1 MFYKNGV
8 YKTFLKFTGKDLCL
22 SLFFNKVAGLKPG
35 TLLKKRLWHR
45 CFLVTFVKFL
55 RTPIFTEHLQWLLLM
70 LVILAFT
77 PPNLAIHYFE
87 VLKKNNSPKLEP
99 FFDSFEDNYR
109 GCSLKQQQRRAPMLS
124 VEIWFMFKRV
134 EIGLPRTTNTV
145 EGWHRVFQH
154 TVGYAHPTN
163 YKLIESIQ

>member
-8 YKTFLKFTGKDLCL
+8 YKTFLKFTRKDLCQ
-22 SLFFNKVAGLKPG
+22 SLFFNEVAGLRPLAQVFSCDFCEIFKNAY
-35 TLLKKRLWHR
+35 
-45 CFLVTFVKFL
+45 
-55 RTPIFTEHLQWLLLM
+55 FTEHLQWLLLM
-70 LVILAFT
+70 LAILAFT
-77 PPNLAIHYFE
+77 PPNLAIHYFG

-109 GCSLKQQQRRAPMLS
+109 GCSSKQQQGRAPMLS
-124 VEIWFMFKRV
+124 VEMWFMFKRV

-145 EGWHRVFQH
+145 DGWHRVFQH

-163 YKLIESIQ
+163 YKLIKSIQ